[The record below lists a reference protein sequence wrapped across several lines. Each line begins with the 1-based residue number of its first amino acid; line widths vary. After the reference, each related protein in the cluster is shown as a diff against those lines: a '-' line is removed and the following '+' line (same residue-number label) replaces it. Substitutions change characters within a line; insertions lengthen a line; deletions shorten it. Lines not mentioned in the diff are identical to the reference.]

1 MKITKK
7 EYLGKQEVFDIG
19 VSSITNSNNFL
30 LKNGLVASNCF
41 NKAHSVSYSFLT
53 YISAYLK
60 AHYPVEFFTALMST
74 RSKTLQPKSWAL
86 KAPEYVQE
94 ASKFGVEVLPPSVNQ
109 SSFEFTIVGNQIYFG
124 LNAIRDVGKTAAKA
138 IIKARGDV
146 PFSSIEDF
154 LNRVNLQKVNT
165 KVFDALIKA
174 GAFDRMGYDRSS
186 LLENTSAVYKYIK
199 DVEDYKQRKIDFLAR
214 ENHNNTVEPLIERR
228 NFLRKEVSKL
238 QRKIDKSK
246 DTPEDVINLD
256 IYQEELSVLEEQ
268 NLKRLPALKEFPLP
282 VFPEVPRGKL
292 VPLDFKQIMEQ
303 AQFIGCYI
311 GGHPMEFIKIEKQDL
326 DTLSLEKYAS
336 IAGVLL
342 GVKEIKTR
350 SGKYMAFLDIDDG
363 TTNAE
368 IVVFP
373 QVWASVK
380 NLGLKEADIVKAKVK
395 VEQTDPQLKLILN
408 KIEKVILDE
417 MDP

>member
-60 AHYPVEFFTALMST
+60 AHHPVEFFTALMST

-268 NLKRLPALKEFPLP
+268 NLK
-282 VFPEVPRGKL
+282 
-292 VPLDFKQIMEQ
+292 D
-303 AQFIGCYI
+303 
-311 GGHPMEFIKIEKQDL
+311 
-326 DTLSLEKYAS
+326 SL
-336 IAGVLL
+336 L
-342 GVKEIKTR
+342 
-350 SGKYMAFLDIDDG
+350 
-363 TTNAE
+363 
-368 IVVFP
+368 
-373 QVWASVK
+373 
-380 NLGLKEADIVKAKVK
+380 
-395 VEQTDPQLKLILN
+395 
-408 KIEKVILDE
+408 
-417 MDP
+417 